1 MTTDRIRDAERAHQ
15 SGDLVRAEQLSRAA
29 LADTP
34 DNAGVLYDLGTLMMQ
49 RGELEN
55 ASEHLSQAQALE
67 PDAADIAFNLAL
79 CLQQQQ
85 RSEEAIVAA
94 SRAAKLAAGD
104 EGFSCVIADLLLGLD
119 QAQEAA
125 TLLQACPM
133 TQAATAK
140 VMARALGALGQWD
153 GAVNLYRQLCAQH
166 PDQPE
171 LLNALAVAAGHLRDY
186 PLAIDAFERYL
197 GLVTPSAADHVRFA
211 DLYLLARRLDDCR
224 QQLALAESL
233 GATDGQFHLLCAR
246 AARLG
251 GDDEGALASAKK
263 AVLRDNTLGQAWS
276 ILAELMPETA
286 LPKLAVALKRY
297 RDESAVTGYDRQLMS
312 FALAEAGRRSDEPTA
327 AAQALREANEEQLSV
342 MTALGTRYDPEQED
356 NRRRATI
363 ASYGSGLETAPPA
376 PRRPRFIV
384 GMPRSGTT
392 LIERDLAGLPTVK
405 AGGESDALG
414 CVAAHYQR
422 ERSAGRLPLPA
433 QMTSHQWH
441 VLAEQYWQ
449 LNLTD
454 AAVLTDKMPHNYLH
468 VGLALSLFPEARV
481 LQMRRDP
488 RAIALSIYSRPFPAD
503 HNYACEPTA
512 IAHAWQTAQ
521 AYMDHWAGVDP
532 DRVIDVDFAAFA
544 QDPEGQGQRLAEF
557 CDLEWQSDSLAAR
570 ESDQPSFTFSERQVR
585 SAITSDHL
593 EDWRKFAD
601 VLPELFAP
609 YGD

>member
-15 SGDLVRAEQLSRAA
+15 SGDLTQAEQLYRAA

-34 DNAGVLYDLGTLMMQ
+34 DNASVLYGLGTLLMQ
-49 RGELEN
+49 SGDLEN
-55 ASEHLSQAQALE
+55 AGEHLASAQALE

-79 CLQQQQ
+79 CRQQQQ
-85 RSEEAIVAA
+85 RTDEAVTAA
-94 SRAAKLAAGD
+94 NKAAKLAAGD
-104 EGFSCVIADLLLGLD
+104 EGFSCAIADLLLGLG

-125 TLLQACPM
+125 ILLQACPM
-133 TQAATAK
+133 TQAATASL
-140 VMARALGALGQWD
+140 MARALTALGQWD
-153 GAVNLYRQLCAQH
+153 GAVSLYRQLCAQH

-186 PLAIDAFERYL
+186 PLAIESFERYM

-211 DLYLLARRLDDCR
+211 DLYLLARRLDACR
-224 QQLALAESL
+224 QQLALAENL

-246 AARLG
+246 VARLS
-251 GDDEGALASAKK
+251 GDDEGALVSAKK
-263 AVLRDNTLGQAWS
+263 AVLRDKALGQAWS
-276 ILAELMPETA
+276 ILAELLPETA

-297 RDESAVTGYDRQLMS
+297 RDEATTTDYNRQLMS
-312 FALAEAGRRSDEPTA
+312 YALAEASRRSDDYSA
-327 AAQALREANEEQLSV
+327 AAQALREANGEQLSA
-342 MTALGTRYDPEQED
+342 MTALGTRYDPKREN
-356 NRRRATI
+356 NRLRATI
-363 ASYGSGLETAPPA
+363 ASYGSGLATAPSSQ
-376 PRRPRFIV
+376 RRPLFIV

-392 LIERDLAGLPTVK
+392 LIERVLAGLPTVQ

-414 CVAAHYQR
+414 FVAAHYER
-422 ERSAGRLPLPA
+422 EQSAGRLPEPA
-433 QMTSHQWH
+433 QMTSQQWQA
-441 VLAEQYWQ
+441 LADQYWQ
-449 LNLTD
+449 LNPAD

-488 RAIALSIYSRPFPAD
+488 RAIALSIYFRPFPAD
-503 HNYACEPTA
+503 HNYACDPNA
-512 IAHAWQTAQ
+512 IAHAWQTAHG
-521 AYMDHWAGVDP
+521 YMDHWAGADP
-532 DRVIDVDFAAFA
+532 DRVIDVDLATFA

-570 ESDQPSFTFSERQVR
+570 QSDQPSFTFSERQVR

-593 EDWRKFAD
+593 DDWRKFAD